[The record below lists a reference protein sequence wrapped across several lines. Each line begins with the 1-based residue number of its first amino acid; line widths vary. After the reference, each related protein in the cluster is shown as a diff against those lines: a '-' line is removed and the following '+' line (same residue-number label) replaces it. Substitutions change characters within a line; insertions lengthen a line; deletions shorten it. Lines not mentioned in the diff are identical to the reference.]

1 MFHWFVQA
9 VAESEEFMGI
19 SFEHMSELIS
29 RDELNIDTEE
39 IVFTAVMRW
48 IKYDVLTRSVYLPK
62 LLVRVGY
69 NYYGWALV

>member
-1 MFHWFVQA
+1 
-9 VAESEEFMGI
+9 
-19 SFEHMSELIS
+19 MSELIS